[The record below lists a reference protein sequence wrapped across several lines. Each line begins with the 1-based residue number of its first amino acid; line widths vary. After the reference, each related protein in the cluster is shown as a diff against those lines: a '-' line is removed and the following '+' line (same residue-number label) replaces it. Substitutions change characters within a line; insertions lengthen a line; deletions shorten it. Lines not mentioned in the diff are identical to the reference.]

1 MDKNKTGDEG
11 AKGYSLSYYLW
22 DKAEALHVK
31 ECLGLYLGRKLICKY
46 FSQDHWS
53 KVANWRYNK
62 ALNKQD
68 TTEEID
74 MASNVL
80 KSDSTA
86 SIMQAYIDR
95 KQADHMT
102 EITSIENSSQSDKNS
117 NSGENEKV
125 LQLQHK
131 VDTCHNNVVTLR

>member
-1 MDKNKTGDEG
+1 
-11 AKGYSLSYYLW
+11 
-22 DKAEALHVK
+22 
-31 ECLGLYLGRKLICKY
+31 
-46 FSQDHWS
+46 
-53 KVANWRYNK
+53 
-62 ALNKQD
+62 
-68 TTEEID
+68 